1 MLQHAGADVIAAG
14 IISLFVFYVVFGLT
28 GIVPLL
34 IVLLGMWLCSMC
46 VNV

>member
-14 IISLFVFYVVFGLT
+14 ISLFVFYVVFGLT

-34 IVLLGMWLCSMC
+34 IVLLGMWFCSMC